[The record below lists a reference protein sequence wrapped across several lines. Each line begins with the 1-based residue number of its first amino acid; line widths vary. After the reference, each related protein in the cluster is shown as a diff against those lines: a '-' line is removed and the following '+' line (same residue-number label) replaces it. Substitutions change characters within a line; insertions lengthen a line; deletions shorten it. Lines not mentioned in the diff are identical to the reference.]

1 VRKLIPILAA
11 FIKGQTSLAA
21 ERKNARRENLMKIGP
36 YRVTIRLGALI
47 VPGLCIGYGIYQY
60 LTVRQLPDSD
70 INLVLIE
77 PVFLLMIIFT
87 LWVLAQ
93 STEIQ
98 REEAIEEPQADSPP
112 KKAKKGFLLRSPEAR
127 KLGSFVLLFG
137 LYVSLIQPLG
147 FVLCNMLFLGGC
159 MFLLGVRRW
168 HLLLIIPAVATAAVY
183 LLFQLWMQAPIPE
196 GILEILP

>member
-112 KKAKKGFLLRSPEAR
+112 K
-127 KLGSFVLLFG
+127 
-137 LYVSLIQPLG
+137 
-147 FVLCNMLFLGGC
+147 
-159 MFLLGVRRW
+159 
-168 HLLLIIPAVATAAVY
+168 
-183 LLFQLWMQAPIPE
+183 
-196 GILEILP
+196 